1 MQSLFLKIVYN
12 KEVDDMLD
20 VFDRLKKL
28 QDVLAKK
35 YDLQAVIDE
44 APKKLSSQ
52 EELLA
57 RLKKE
62 YIEKNAIYEEV
73 RKKIAHLKVE
83 LADVDAARERSEKGM
98 DSVSTHREYEA
109 LDKEIRDATE
119 KEQTIR
125 AELKKEEKYLAEL
138 DNSLKDEEVLIQRQ
152 EEELN
157 TGKTSLQNEIDRFT
171 AELNELTTE
180 EDGLVSGIDPEI
192 IFKFQRIIKSKH
204 SKGIVAVKGNV
215 CDGCHMILPGQ
226 FANEVRNG
234 DKIVFCPYCSRILF
248 YEEVTGEE
256 EQYFQ
261 MDAGSLAD
269 LDDDFGEE
277 EEEDEDG
284 YDDSDSMKELDF

>member
-1 MQSLFLKIVYN
+1 LYGTLEGSQSVLDADNKGIVLK
-12 KEVDDMLD
+12 VDTDLNIPEGDITKFTNGEGSTDAINGLIQKTGEWDDKVHGVQEQYYDTGEGIGYASNALD
-20 VFDRLKKL
+20 GL
-28 QDVLAKK
+28 
-35 YDLQAVIDE
+35 
-44 APKKLSSQ
+44 
-52 EELLA
+52 
-57 RLKKE
+57 
-62 YIEKNAIYEEV
+62 IEKHKQLENPD
-73 RKKIAHLKVE
+73 KIT
-83 LADVDAARERSEKGM
+83 
-98 DSVSTHREYEA
+98 VSIP
-109 LDKEIRDATE
+109 DIS
-119 KEQTIR
+119 QTISD
-125 AELKKEEKYLAEL
+125 LKEL